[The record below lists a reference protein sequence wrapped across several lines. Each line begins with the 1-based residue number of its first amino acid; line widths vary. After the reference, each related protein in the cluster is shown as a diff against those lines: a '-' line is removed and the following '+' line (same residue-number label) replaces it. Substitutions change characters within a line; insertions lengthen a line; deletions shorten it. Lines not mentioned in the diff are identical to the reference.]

1 MCAKARAG
9 WLHANGALGSTA
21 CAGTRCGQLLNHP
34 CLEPSRIVG
43 QGREKKKKTCMR
55 LGGRHA
61 HLASLSPSG
70 DLGIFSCLSKKD
82 KRYDSSGMKT
92 WVTFK
97 QGKAETAV

>member
-1 MCAKARAG
+1 
-9 WLHANGALGSTA
+9 
-21 CAGTRCGQLLNHP
+21 
-34 CLEPSRIVG
+34 
-43 QGREKKKKTCMR
+43 MR
-55 LGGRHA
+55 LGGSHA